1 MWGLV
6 DLKVKGFVKNLSSK
20 KFVKELMKN
29 VEANNLS
36 MYGAVKMISNY
47 IIKK

>member
-20 KFVKELMKN
+20 KFVEELMKN
-29 VEANNLS
+29 VKANNLS